1 MIKKFIDRLLGKSGP
16 AKPAVPLG
24 KRVEVAA
31 DEHGIDQSLLDA
43 YAKMI
48 RHMEDTYY
56 ITVNRYTTSA
66 FMRAKLG
73 EELSKRNVAPHVFE
87 SAEEA
92 QAFRNDP
99 VTGDA
104 G

>member
-1 MIKKFIDRLLGKSGP
+1 MKVVVNYDPFRIDES
-16 AKPAVPLG
+16 V
-24 KRVEVAA
+24 
-31 DEHGIDQSLLDA
+31 LDA

-48 RHMEDTYY
+48 RHMEATYY

-87 SAEEA
+87 SAAEA
-92 QAFRNDP
+92 QAFHADP
-99 VTGDA
+99 AAAPA